1 MGKHEQ
7 TCEASQLAKRAAEVA
22 TLIVAG
28 VTLGI
33 GASTAVAGD
42 RQQGFLLSDRIA
54 PSQSVAAINEQQLA
68 AGAQQIMFDIPA
80 QDLNTAMLAFAEKA
94 GLQVFYNADKLRG
107 LKTQGVDRK
116 STRLNS

>member
-33 GASTAVAGD
+33 SASTAVAGD

-68 AGAQQIMFDIPA
+68 AGAQQIMLEFPA
-80 QDLNTAMLAFAEKA
+80 PDLNTAMLAFAEKTDTQA
-94 GLQVFYNADKLRG
+94 SYNTQTRRG
-107 LKTQGVDRK
+107 QNKQ
-116 STRLNS
+116 